1 MPIMSLDRKAWG
13 FRIAFFVG
21 CPALL
26 SLPLG
31 VFQAGFGRYL
41 PLELS
46 VLFWATAW
54 ISTWWVSEGFLRL
67 GHQILRPWAVPL
79 IAEII
84 LANLASIAFNAFF
97 FPVLMAFFA
106 QYAVNAPREVST
118 IPIVRGSIDH
128 ILAVARSGLPG
139 MISWVLLRSLYA
151 MLPARSARSQPQPSW
166 PAETASD
173 PLLNLDGPHNAK
185 RAMSKFCR
193 ELGGRGIKGVDD
205 IIALQAS
212 DHYVNVYLDGGRRE
226 FILARFSDAIE
237 DLAAQDGLRIHRSF
251 WISRRSIS
259 TVTRDGAGVTVALTN
274 GLSCPVSIKYQGH
287 FEHFLARG

>member
-1 MPIMSLDRKAWG
+1 MSLDRKAWG

-106 QYAVNAPREVST
+106 QHAANAPREVST